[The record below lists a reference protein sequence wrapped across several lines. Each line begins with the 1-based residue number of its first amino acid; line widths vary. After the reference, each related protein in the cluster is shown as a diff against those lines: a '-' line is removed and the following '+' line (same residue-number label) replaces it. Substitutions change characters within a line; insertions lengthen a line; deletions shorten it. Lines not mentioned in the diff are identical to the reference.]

1 MGRKRRK
8 NQPNQTTD
16 IQTADAVAQDELLTE
31 EKPEETVADEEQDT
45 EAVITGE
52 EYVPEQEIPAEE
64 YLSEKAVSED
74 AFFEKAQMPTEELLS
89 EETISEEALPDGEVL
104 NDEELR
110 KLVEE
115 DLARNAEE
123 ETEET
128 DEASATYHDESLGS
142 FIGEMLV
149 NLRAWVGKNRS
160 FCIFTVFALV
170 ICIAVIIIAGRL
182 NRGTPAGT
190 GVVSA
195 NVITGETP
203 VMTDAIPLPPDP
215 LAEDAVPEINDLIN
229 RYFDAMESGDLD
241 TFLSIRSYTD
251 SVEKAKFEAKCEYI
265 EAYQNIHCYTKPGP
279 YEASYMVYVTYDL
292 KLKDW
297 EKPAPA
303 LVTLVVCTD
312 QENHLYIYSGGF
324 DENIVDYIRGVTS
337 QEDVYDLITKVQT
350 EYQEIM
356 DTDADFAEYMSVL
369 NQLIKDGVGVR
380 LAAAAEAGIQPE
392 DSVSVSD
399 QTVAETPADV
409 SGNTAEENVSGNAAS
424 EDTSFQVRTTATVN
438 VRMSDSENAD
448 KMGKAENGMELTCL
462 EQMQNGWSKVLYD
475 GKTGYIKTEY
485 LVAVGTQTETGEQ
498 NTVVGKV
505 MVMSS
510 VNIRGS
516 ADMEGNVLG
525 KAYPGTSFDVIAK
538 DWNGWTTILYNG
550 KTAYIRTEYVEFK
563 AN

>member
-31 EKPEETVADEEQDT
+31 ETSEETEADEEQDT

-64 YLSEKAVSED
+64 YLSEKAVSEE

-89 EETISEEALPDGEVL
+89 EETLSEEALPDGEVL

-123 ETEET
+123 ETVET

-203 VMTDAIPLPPDP
+203 VVTDAIPLPPDP

-251 SVEKAKFEAKCEYI
+251 SVEKAKFEAKC
-265 EAYQNIHCYTKPGP
+265 
-279 YEASYMVYVTYDL
+279 
-292 KLKDW
+292 
-297 EKPAPA
+297 
-303 LVTLVVCTD
+303 
-312 QENHLYIYSGGF
+312 
-324 DENIVDYIRGVTS
+324 
-337 QEDVYDLITKVQT
+337 
-350 EYQEIM
+350 
-356 DTDADFAEYMSVL
+356 
-369 NQLIKDGVGVR
+369 
-380 LAAAAEAGIQPE
+380 
-392 DSVSVSD
+392 
-399 QTVAETPADV
+399 
-409 SGNTAEENVSGNAAS
+409 
-424 EDTSFQVRTTATVN
+424 
-438 VRMSDSENAD
+438 
-448 KMGKAENGMELTCL
+448 
-462 EQMQNGWSKVLYD
+462 
-475 GKTGYIKTEY
+475 
-485 LVAVGTQTETGEQ
+485 
-498 NTVVGKV
+498 
-505 MVMSS
+505 
-510 VNIRGS
+510 
-516 ADMEGNVLG
+516 
-525 KAYPGTSFDVIAK
+525 
-538 DWNGWTTILYNG
+538 
-550 KTAYIRTEYVEFK
+550 
-563 AN
+563 